1 MSPTVYVA
9 CYEFMNN
16 VQFSVLG
23 EIFPFHLRAKG
34 ISLGVAG
41 ICLPNIIW
49 LQAAPT
55 ALENIRWKYYLCF
68 IIPSSIAAILILIYW
83 PDTNG
88 LPLEEIARIFGDE
101 DELFTSRRGV
111 EEGLGS
117 APEVQAGGNMN
128 EKAAVHSD

>member
-1 MSPTVYVA
+1 
-9 CYEFMNN
+9 MNN

-41 ICLPNIIW
+41 ICLLNIIW

-55 ALENIRWKYYLCF
+55 ALENIGWKYYLCF
-68 IIPSSIAAILILIYW
+68 IIPSSIAAVLILAFW

-101 DELFTSRRGV
+101 DELFGSHRGV
-111 EEGLGS
+111 EEGLRGS
-117 APEVQAGGNMN
+117 NEVQATGTDSRN
-128 EKAAVHSD
+128 EKAAARSD